1 MQVRSK
7 AFVRIVSR
15 LREVRA
21 MVIANSAASQE
32 ASPLLIFIAVVL
44 ALLLAILVVDLHHAE
59 LQALWLIGDAFL
71 IDAIFKSP

>member
-15 LREVRA
+15 LREARA
-21 MVIANSAASQE
+21 VVIANSAASPE

-44 ALLLAILVVDLHHAE
+44 ALLLAILVVDLHRAE
-59 LQALWLIGDAFL
+59 FQALWLLGDAFL
-71 IDAIFKSP
+71 VDAIFKSP